1 MAERQIGHRKSSL
14 VVFARFPVVKWRSRS
29 VAKSAYC
36 NWSTQDSAFVFWCVT
51 SEDITPFWCH
61 KVFLH
66 SDYSS
71 EHMREGNM
79 HDPFCDVDDLGYA
92 KLMLHNFCVKNESD
106 FILGD
111 LGAVGSWEKAGRK
124 FSCTY
129 LKTFVPLFLP
139 TQLTARG
146 SPRSII

>member
-1 MAERQIGHRKSSL
+1 M
-14 VVFARFPVVKWRSRS
+14 
-29 VAKSAYC
+29 
-36 NWSTQDSAFVFWCVT
+36 QDSAFVFWCVT

-111 LGAVGSWEKAGRK
+111 LGAVGS
-124 FSCTY
+124 
-129 LKTFVPLFLP
+129 
-139 TQLTARG
+139 
-146 SPRSII
+146 